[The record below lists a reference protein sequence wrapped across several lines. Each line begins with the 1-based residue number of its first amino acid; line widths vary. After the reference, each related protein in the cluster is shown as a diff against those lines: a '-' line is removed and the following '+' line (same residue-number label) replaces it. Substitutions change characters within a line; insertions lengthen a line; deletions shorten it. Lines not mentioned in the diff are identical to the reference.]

1 MSLTQGVS
9 WQLLGY
15 APFATRYHAKMV
27 AASNGVLLLGGGATD
42 ALPTNGG
49 ASQAPDVN
57 LNDLWAS
64 LDGGFTWGQCSAQL
78 FPFSGNASAYP
89 RGTGRQDFLMQL
101 DPATGIVYVGAG
113 QGRDQTGSQVFFND
127 LYRLPISL
135 YSVNAL
141 AAACGGLSVPAAV
154 GLQVL
159 PVLSGTVVT
168 TAAPWA
174 PRAQAGLYVVSAST
188 SDVPTTLT
196 TSASATGSPAVSG
209 SLVVFGGWSSVSGSR
224 VGWNDTWYSSSSGAG
239 WASVSLSSSSAA
251 LGSPVQGQ
259 ATCVDIYAQRLYS
272 VGGGQSDSAGT
283 NTVYSSSDLGQT
295 WALSAGGFD
304 GRFNA
309 LCLVDSYSR
318 LYVMAGKLYNVSG
331 VYDPSAP
338 SSDSGDDISD
348 DVWQGV
354 PSGGGQFTW
363 TQQTVVA
370 AWPAR
375 DGPAGATV
383 YSALFATDLLYLSSG
398 YLYNSA
404 VAQQGSNDDGIGTN
418 DGQRGVS
425 TALHC
430 LHCS

>member
-141 AAACGGLSVPAAV
+141 AAACNLTVPAKIGLSIVPN
-154 GLQVL
+154 
-159 PVLSGTVVT
+159 VT
-168 TAAPWA
+168 TTP
-174 PRAQAGLYVVSAST
+174 PST
-188 SDVPTTLT
+188 L
-196 TSASATGSPAVSG
+196 
-209 SLVVFGGWSSVSGSR
+209 SSS
-224 VGWNDTWYSSSSGAG
+224 SSSSGAAPVA
-239 WASVSLSSSSAA
+239 ASSSSGSSGSSASTPAISSGSSVSSSSGAVAAGSLSSSS
-251 LGSPVQGQ
+251 S
-259 ATCVDIYAQRLYS
+259 S
-272 VGGGQSDSAGT
+272 GGGGVAPT
-283 NTVYSSSDLGQT
+283 
-295 WALSAGGFD
+295 SAGG
-304 GRFNA
+304 GGGA
-309 LCLVDSYSR
+309 VISSSSSSSSYSGA
-318 LYVMAGKLYNVSG
+318 AGG
-331 VYDPSAP
+331 
-338 SSDSGDDISD
+338 SSS
-348 DVWQGV
+348 
-354 PSGGGQFTW
+354 
-363 TQQTVVA
+363 
-370 AWPAR
+370 
-375 DGPAGATV
+375 
-383 YSALFATDLLYLSSG
+383 SSG
-398 YLYNSA
+398 
-404 VAQQGSNDDGIGTN
+404 
-418 DGQRGVS
+418 
-425 TALHC
+425 
-430 LHCS
+430 